1 MVHHVSARVLHR
13 LDGMGRRIL
22 VVEPYEAIRELLQ
35 AALRRTGHDLE
46 AVETGN
52 EAIAAMERE
61 HFPCVVVGS
70 PVVVK
75 AADTKVLFLEYVEHH
90 CPQWR
95 PCLIVVTTHVEAGQI
110 VEASERLRV
119 CAVLAKPFAADDLL
133 EVVDGC
139 LAGRHT
145 PTRWIG
151 IPKHGSAPAT
161 RAGASSR
168 DS

>member
-1 MVHHVSARVLHR
+1 MPNNGTPYTCMHLATDR
-13 LDGMGRRIL
+13 DMGDRIL
-22 VVEPYEAIRELLQ
+22 VVEPYEGIRELLQ

-46 AVETGN
+46 AVETGD

-61 HFPCVVVGS
+61 HFTCVLVGS
-70 PVVVK
+70 PVTV
-75 AADTKVLFLEYVEHH
+75 DTGIANVLFLEYIEHH
-90 CPQWR
+90 CPQR
-95 PCLIVVTTHVEAGQI
+95 PCLIVLTTHVEAGEI
-110 VEASERLRV
+110 VAASERLGV

-151 IPKHGSAPAT
+151 IPDHAPV
-161 RAGASSR
+161 S
-168 DS
+168 

>member
-1 MVHHVSARVLHR
+1 MR
-13 LDGMGRRIL
+13 GRIL
-22 VVEPYEAIRELLQ
+22 VIEPYEAIRELLRVS
-35 AALRRTGHDLE
+35 LDRTGHE
-46 AVETGN
+46 VAAVETGD

-70 PVVVK
+70 PVVVE
-75 AADTKVLFLEYVEHH
+75 AAPAKVLFLEYVEHH

-95 PCLIVVTTHVEAGQI
+95 PCLIVVTTHVDAGQI

-119 CAVLAKPFAADDLL
+119 CAVLAKPFVADDLL

-151 IPKHGSAPAT
+151 IPEHTSAPAT
-161 RAGASSR
+161 AATSVATPGVSK
-168 DS
+168 

>member
-1 MVHHVSARVLHR
+1 
-13 LDGMGRRIL
+13 MGHRIL

-35 AALRRTGHDLE
+35 AALRHAGHDLE

-70 PVVVK
+70 PVVVE
-75 AADTKVLFLEYVEHH
+75 AADAKVLFLEYVEHH

-95 PCLIVVTTHVEAGQI
+95 PCLIVVTTHVETGQI

-133 EVVDGC
+133 ELVDGC

-151 IPKHGSAPAT
+151 IPKHGAAPAI

>member
-1 MVHHVSARVLHR
+1 
-13 LDGMGRRIL
+13 MGRRIL
-22 VVEPYEAIRELLQ
+22 VVEPYEAIRELLR

-70 PVVVK
+70 PVAVR
-75 AADTKVLFLEYVEHH
+75 AGDEKVLFLEYIERH

-95 PCLIVVTTHVEAGQI
+95 PCLVVLTTHVEAGEI
-110 VEASERLRV
+110 VEASERLQV

-133 EVVDGC
+133 EVVEGC

-151 IPKHGSAPAT
+151 IPQHGDAPAI

>member
-1 MVHHVSARVLHR
+1 
-13 LDGMGRRIL
+13 MGDRIL
-22 VVEPYEAIRELLQ
+22 VIEPYEPIRELLR
-35 AALRRTGHDLE
+35 AALRRIGHEVVAVGTGD
-46 AVETGN
+46 

-61 HFPCVVVGS
+61 HFPCVLVGS
-70 PVVVK
+70 PVAVQ
-75 AADTKVLFLEYVEHH
+75 AGDAKVLFLEYIERH

-110 VEASERLRV
+110 VAASERLRV

-151 IPKHGSAPAT
+151 IPAHTSAPAT
-161 RAGASSR
+161 AATSGATPDASK
-168 DS
+168 